1 MKRALVSLSLLL
13 CTLLPGN
20 PLLAAGEMREEALAL
35 SQGSLSL
42 KGTLNGYEI
51 VDYLLPVAPGQSL
64 QVHFRPDNLAGYF
77 NLLPPGSQDVA
88 IFIGSSAGNDF
99 ADTLSVVGTYRIRVY
114 LMRSAA
120 RRNETLHY
128 ALEVSLSP
136 ATASATNA
144 PFEQTLALHGISF
157 KVSATHQG
165 SLNQLKIV
173 PSGLAVDNTPIER
186 EIDGAVTAAEV
197 ADINADGSPEL
208 YVYVTS
214 AGSGSYASLVAY
226 SVNDKKSLSE
236 IHLPALA
243 DNPTLSKGF
252 MGHDE
257 LRTVEGVLVQRF
269 PLYREDDSNA
279 KPTGG
284 TRQIQYKLVPGEATW
299 QLKVDRVIDY

>member
-1 MKRALVSLSLLL
+1 MR
-13 CTLLPGN
+13 TLLRLVLATFIA
-20 PLLAAGEMREEALAL
+20 LLSSQLMAAAQIREERLSL
-35 SQGSLSL
+35 SQGILSL
-42 KGTLNGYEI
+42 KGTLKGDQT
-51 VDYLLPVAPGQSL
+51 VDYLLPVAAGQSL

-88 IFIGSSAGNDF
+88 MFIGSSAGNDF
-99 ADTLSVVGTYRIRVY
+99 ADTLSTAGTYRIRVY

-120 RRNETLHY
+120 RRNETLNY
-128 ALEVSLSP
+128 SLEVSLSP
-136 ATASATNA
+136 TTASASNA
-144 PFEQTLALHGISF
+144 PFEQTLALQGISF

-173 PSGLAVDNTPIER
+173 PSGLAIDNSPIER
-186 EIDGAVTAAEV
+186 EIDGSVTAAEV

-226 SVNDKKSLSE
+226 SANHNKSLSE
-236 IHLPALA
+236 ITWPALA

-252 MGHDE
+252 AGHDQ

-269 PLYREDDSNA
+269 PVYREDDSNA

-284 TRQIQYKLVPGEATW
+284 TRQIHYKLVPGEATW
-299 QLKVDRVIDY
+299 QLKVDRVVDY

>member
-1 MKRALVSLSLLL
+1 MKSLFRLALATLTLLL
-13 CTLLPGN
+13 SSQ
-20 PLLAAGEMREEALAL
+20 LLAAAQIREEPLSL
-35 SQGSLSL
+35 SQGSLNL
-42 KGTLNGYEI
+42 KGTLKGDQI
-51 VDYLLPVAPGQSL
+51 VDYLLPVAAGQSL

-88 IFIGSSAGNDF
+88 IFIGSTAGNDF
-99 ADTLSVVGTYRIRVY
+99 ADTLTISGTYRIRVY

-120 RRNETLHY
+120 RRNETLNY
-128 ALEVSLSP
+128 SLEVSLSP
-136 ATASATNA
+136 TTSAADA
-144 PFEQTLALHGISF
+144 PFEQTLALQGISF
-157 KVSATHQG
+157 KVSATNQG

-173 PSGLAVDNTPIER
+173 PSGLAMDNTPIER
-186 EIDGAVTAAEV
+186 EIDGTVTAAEV

-208 YVYVTS
+208 YVYITS

-226 SVNDKKSLSE
+226 SANHKKSLSE
-236 IHLPALA
+236 IYLPPLA

-269 PLYREDDSNA
+269 PLYREGDSNA

-284 TRQIQYKLVPGEATW
+284 TRQIQYKLEPGEANW
-299 QLKVDRVIDY
+299 QLMVDRVVDY

>member
-1 MKRALVSLSLLL
+1 MRALLRLSLVL
-13 CTLLPGN
+13 CVLLPAS
-20 PLLAAGEMREEALAL
+20 PLLAAGEIREEALTL
-35 SQGSLSL
+35 SQGSLRLKGSL
-42 KGTLNGYEI
+42 KGYEI
-51 VDYLLPVAPGQSL
+51 VDYLLPVAAGQSL

-99 ADTLSVVGTYRIRVY
+99 ADTLSKAGTYRIRVY

-120 RRNETLHY
+120 RRNETLQY

-136 ATASATNA
+136 APASASDA
-144 PFEQTLALHGISF
+144 PFEQTFSLQGISF
-157 KVSATHQG
+157 KVSATNQG

-173 PSGLAVDNTPIER
+173 PSGLAIDNTPIER
-186 EIDGAVTAAEV
+186 EIDGSVTAAEV
-197 ADINADGSPEL
+197 ADINADGSPEI

-226 SVNDKKSLSE
+226 SANQNKSLSE

-243 DNPTLSKGF
+243 DNPTLGKGF

-269 PLYREDDSNA
+269 PLYREGDSNA
-279 KPTGG
+279 RPTGG
-284 TRQIQYKLVPGEATW
+284 TRQIQYKLAPGEAGW
-299 QLKVDRVIDY
+299 QLKVDRVVEY

>member
-1 MKRALVSLSLLL
+1 MKSLSWLALAMLSVLLSSQL
-13 CTLLPGN
+13 M
-20 PLLAAGEMREEALAL
+20 AASQIREEPLTL
-35 SQGSLSL
+35 DQGVASL
-42 KGTLNGYEI
+42 KGSLKGDQT
-51 VDYLLPVAPGQSL
+51 VDYLLPVAAGQSL

-77 NLLPPGSQDVA
+77 NLLPPGSQDAA

-99 ADTLSVVGTYRIRVY
+99 ADTLSTAGTYRIRVY

-136 ATASATNA
+136 TTANAANA

-165 SLNQLKIV
+165 SLNQLRIV
-173 PSGLAVDNTPIER
+173 PSGLAIDNSPIER
-186 EIDGAVTAAEV
+186 EIDGSVTAAEV

-226 SVNDKKSLSE
+226 SANHNKSLSE
-236 IHLPALA
+236 IYLPPLA
-243 DNPTLSKGF
+243 DNPTLGKGF

-269 PLYREDDSNA
+269 PLYREGDSNA
-279 KPTGG
+279 QPTGG
-284 TRQIQYKLVPGEATW
+284 TRQIQYKLVPGEANW
-299 QLKVDRVIDY
+299 QLKVDRVVDY

>member
-1 MKRALVSLSLLL
+1 MRILLRLALAMFIALLSSQSM
-13 CTLLPGN
+13 
-20 PLLAAGEMREEALAL
+20 AAAQIREERLTL
-35 SQGSLSL
+35 NQGIVTL
-42 KGTLNGYEI
+42 KGTLKGDQT
-51 VDYLLPVAPGQSL
+51 VDYLLPVAAGQSL

-88 IFIGSSAGNDF
+88 MFIGSSAGNDF
-99 ADTLSVVGTYRIRVY
+99 ADTLSAAGTYRIRVY

-120 RRNETLHY
+120 RRNETLNY
-128 ALEVSLSP
+128 SLEVSLSP
-136 ATASATNA
+136 TTASAANA
-144 PFEQTLALHGISF
+144 PFEQTLALQGISF
-157 KVSATHQG
+157 KVSATNQG

-173 PSGLAVDNTPIER
+173 PSGLAIDNSPIER
-186 EIDGAVTAAEV
+186 EIDGSVTAAEV

-226 SVNDKKSLSE
+226 SANDKKSLSE

-269 PLYREDDSNA
+269 PVYREDDSNA

-299 QLKVDRVIDY
+299 QLKVDRVVDY